1 MRMNIFEAFAT
12 GMMLHDLHSISK
24 TNRNQGNQESLPP
37 KKPKTRK
44 PKTFNIGNPYSS
56 EPVEGAFSEIL
67 DQLIDGDTVQF
78 MSDIR
83 DVVTLKTEVYIEGNG
98 YHFYTSATKAGL
110 NILAYTQV
118 RNCHFVC
125 SEGANSMN
133 VRSADATVYLAKC
146 TFEHSTT
153 QNTNPSF
160 FSSKTN
166 YGCLFED
173 VTMDNGVINTNIFQG
188 NNFKLGSTELPKSQL
203 TVNLP
208 EGDDETLGS
217 WETVNTELVVRGHL
231 DKLAAVQTTV
241 KANDGQLEI
250 GEFTVN
256 VLPYLKPVEIP
267 EVLWGLSILS
277 GITIKQVVAPVIDS
291 PRVREIFEEH
301 GKLFNVNATK
311 DDEVLI
317 SGAWPYANHWV
328 NMIHSGHV
336 ICNDYQSAIF
346 WYLKS
351 ENATISGQNT
361 TAKFKRDYKPKPK
374 PKTAQDKLNEMI
386 GLQEVKKKVNTYIAT
401 NLVNKKRRELGQP
414 VAANSLHL
422 IFSGSAGTGKTQ
434 VARLLGQILYDNGII
449 AKSEI
454 KEITAKDLIGEYTG
468 QTSPKT
474 HQAIMEAKGGILFID
489 EAYELNPEADNGGAY
504 KREAITT
511 LVKDMDDMRSDLIVI
526 MAGYTEKMEEL
537 LTANEGLPSRVVNKI
552 EFSDYSADELLQIA
566 KLQLAQLKQTLD
578 EDAESRLTEYVNE
591 SAQTGRVNG
600 NGRWVRNLLQF
611 TSQARDVR
619 IVMDGSMEKDA
630 SSMNRITLADV
641 EEGIASM

>member
-1 MRMNIFEAFAT
+1 MNIFEAFAT

-24 TNRNQGNQESLPP
+24 ANRNQGNQESLPP

-56 EPVEGAFSEIL
+56 EPVEGAFSEIV

-83 DVVTLKTEVYIEGNG
+83 DVVTLKTDVDIEANG
-98 YHFYTSATKAGL
+98 YHFYTPTGKAGM
-110 NILAYTQV
+110 NILALARIQF
-118 RNCHFVC
+118 CKFVC
-125 SEGANSMN
+125 AENANSVN
-133 VRSADATVYLAKC
+133 VRSEDASVYFGNC
-146 TFEHSTT
+146 TFEHETT
-153 QNTNPSF
+153 QNANPSF
-160 FSSKTN
+160 FSSKVN
-166 YGCLFED
+166 YGCLFDD
-173 VTMDNGVINTNIFQG
+173 VTMDYAVISTNNFQG
-188 NNFKLGSTELPKSQL
+188 NNFKLGSNELPISQL
-203 TVNLP
+203 TTHRLN
-208 EGDDETLGS
+208 EGEETLGD
-217 WETVNTELVVRGHL
+217 WETCNTQIVCCGYL
-231 DKLAAVQTTV
+231 DKLTAVQTTI
-241 KANDGQLEI
+241 KASSGQLTI
-250 GEFTVN
+250 DEFTVN

-267 EVLWGLSILS
+267 EIMWGLSILS
-277 GITIKQVVAPVIDS
+277 AITIKKVTNPAIES
-291 PRVREIFEEH
+291 TRVKEIFETH
-301 GKLFNVNATK
+301 GKLFHVNAPK
-311 DDEVLI
+311 DDVVLI
-317 SGAWPYANHWV
+317 SGAWPYRNNWR
-328 NMIHSGHV
+328 NTIRSGSV
-336 ICNDYQSAIF
+336 VCNDYQSALS
-346 WYLKS
+346 WNLNS
-351 ENATISGQNT
+351 ENASITGHNT
-361 TAKFKRDYKPKPK
+361 NAQFHKNYKPNPK

-537 LTANEGLPSRVVNKI
+537 LTANEGLPSRFVNKI

-578 EDAESRLTEYVNE
+578 ADAESRLTEYINE
-591 SAQTGRVNG
+591 SAQTGGVNG